1 MKKRAARLAAIVLAC
16 GMIFALGAC
25 GSKDNASA
33 DAQATEAQADQDAGA
48 DGQDVQ
54 EAASDGSTSGGAAS
68 EEAGEST
75 GMANPWV
82 EYSNMEE
89 ACNAAGFS
97 FNVPETVSSYV
108 GLHFSVMNNELIQV
122 VYGEPD
128 KGVTIRKAEGSEDI
142 SGDYTT
148 YSEEKEVDVNGI
160 PVKMSGNDGT
170 VSLAIWEK
178 DGYSYSANV
187 IDEENPGL
195 SQSAMEEIV
204 QAAW

>member
-1 MKKRAARLAAIVLAC
+1 MKKRVARLAAIVLAC

-25 GSKDNASA
+25 GNKDDASA
-33 DAQATEAQADQDAGA
+33 DAQATESQADQNE
-48 DGQDVQ
+48 QQ
-54 EAASDGSTSGGAAS
+54 AAPDGAAAN
-68 EEAGEST
+68 EEADDSS
-75 GMANPWV
+75 GMGNPWV

-97 FNVPETVSSYV
+97 FNVPETVGSYV

-148 YSEEKEVDVNGI
+148 YSEEKEVDVNGTT
-160 PVKMSGNDGT
+160 VKMSGNDGT
-170 VSLAIWEK
+170 VSLAVWEK

-187 IDEENPGL
+187 VDEENPGL

>member
-1 MKKRAARLAAIVLAC
+1 MMKKRILKMMAVVLA
-16 GMIFALGAC
+16 GAMIFALGAC
-25 GSKDNASA
+25 GNKDNGSA
-33 DAQATEAQADQDAGA
+33 DTQTTEAQADQDEQQAVPDEDA
-48 DGQDVQ
+48 V
-54 EAASDGSTSGGAAS
+54 S
-68 EEAGEST
+68 EGAGESS
-75 GMANPWV
+75 GMGNPWV

-89 ACNAAGFS
+89 ACNVAGFS
-97 FNVPETVSSYV
+97 FNVPETVGSYV

-148 YSEEKEVDVNGI
+148 YSEEKEVDVNGTT
-160 PVKMSGNDGT
+160 VKMSGNDGT
-170 VSLAIWEK
+170 VSLAVWEK

-187 IDEENPGL
+187 TDEENPGL

>member
-25 GSKDNASA
+25 GNKDDASA
-33 DAQATEAQADQDAGA
+33 DAQATEAQADDQVTGA
-48 DGQDVQ
+48 DENAQ
-54 EAASDGSTSGGAAS
+54 EAMSGDMAS

-82 EYSNMEE
+82 EDSIMEE

-97 FNVPETVSSYV
+97 FNVPETVGSYV

-148 YSEEKEVDVNGI
+148 YSEEKEVDVNGTT
-160 PVKMSGNDGT
+160 VKMSGNDGT

>member
-1 MKKRAARLAAIVLAC
+1 MMKKRMVRLTAIVMAC

-25 GSKDNASA
+25 GSKDATPA
-33 DAQATEAQADQDAGA
+33 EGQATEAQT
-48 DGQDVQ
+48 DGQDGSD
-54 EAASDGSTSGGAAS
+54 EAAGQEPSDEAVS
-68 EEAGEST
+68 EAAGEST

-82 EYSNMEE
+82 EYPDMEQ

-142 SGDYTT
+142 SGDYNT
-148 YSEEKEVDVNGI
+148 YSDEKEVDVNGTT
-160 PVKMSGNDGT
+160 VKMSGNDGLI
-170 VSLAIWEK
+170 SLAIWEK
-178 DGYSYSANV
+178 DGYSYSV
-187 IDEENPGL
+187 SVSDEENPGL
-195 SQSAMEEIV
+195 SQSAVEEIV